1 MSHVPMSQSTGMQM
15 DTPLQY
21 AWEEV
26 CSLSKQSHLLK
37 QEHIT
42 TILCKQ

>member
-1 MSHVPMSQSTGMQM
+1 MSQSTAMKM

-21 AWEEV
+21 AWEEA
-26 CSLSKQSHLLK
+26 CFLSKQSHLLE

-42 TILCKQ
+42 TMLCKQ